1 MELTARDRRRGSKN
15 YTKEFREMVVGRAND
30 CGRLIADVAQAHGL
44 NANMVAK
51 WRREDTR
58 AQAPVPVAAHEAA
71 FLAVQMTPPLRQ
83 PLAIVV
89 ERVAVRVRLEG
100 TPDLD
105 VLRTVL
111 SVLREVQ

>member
-1 MELTARDRRRGSKN
+1 
-15 YTKEFREMVVGRAND
+15 MVVSQAND
-30 CGRLIADVAQAHGL
+30 RGRSIAEVAQEHGL

-71 FLAVQMTPPLRQ
+71 FLAVQMTPPPRQ

-89 ERVAVRVRLEG
+89 ERGAVRVRLEG

-111 SVLREVQ
+111 AALREVQ